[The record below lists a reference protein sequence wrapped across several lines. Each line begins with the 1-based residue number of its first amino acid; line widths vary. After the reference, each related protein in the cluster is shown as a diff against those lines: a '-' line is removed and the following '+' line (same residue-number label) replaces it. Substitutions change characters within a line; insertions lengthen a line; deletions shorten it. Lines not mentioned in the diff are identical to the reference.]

1 MLRMRMPDRTLA
13 DRLGRQIRGSS
24 SRTYW
29 LSVLVIAALGVALA
43 LLWPVRRARP
53 LLVQPSVPRPHFRVV
68 KVTDTSTNRVER
80 LSLAV
85 LVRPGMPR
93 ETLEAAL
100 NWALFLVL
108 DEYNR
113 QRKQRVRTVWAYAV
127 DDSTVPLSRWRAMAI
142 WSDPSPCSRHIPAVM
157 RSGSG
162 RSSTISLILFFP
174 TSLSGGSHE
183 MCCQG
188 RRGRPGLSGGGLLR
202 LRRV

>member
-142 WSDPSPCSRHIPAVM
+142 WSDPKLPESLQPAH
-157 RSGSG
+157 
-162 RSSTISLILFFP
+162 
-174 TSLSGGSHE
+174 SGGDAVRVGPVEYDFTNPLLSN
-183 MCCQG
+183 QSV
-188 RRGRPGLSGGGLLR
+188 RRQS
-202 LRRV
+202 